1 MKRPNNERKK
11 LCVAVN
17 GRMEKI
23 MKTSNSFQ
31 VFQQES
37 PEIAGAYNNLLAT
50 IGTAGSL
57 DDKTRQLIFIGIKAS
72 QGDTSAVTA
81 HVPMAKK
88 AGATRE
94 EIRDSIV
101 MTLAISG
108 FQGISHC
115 LVPALECF
123 DAMS

>member
-1 MKRPNNERKK
+1 MYN
-11 LCVAVN
+11 VN
-17 GRMEKI
+17 P
-23 MKTSNSFQ
+23 FQ
-31 VFQQES
+31 VFLKES
-37 PEIAGAYNNLLAT
+37 PEIAGAYNNLLTT
-50 IGTAGSL
+50 IGTAGAL

-72 QGDTSAVTA
+72 QGDAAAVTA
-81 HVPMAKK
+81 HVPMARQ

-108 FQGISHC
+108 FQGVSHC

-123 DAMS
+123 DSMK